1 MNTRSVTAQACGQAC
16 TAGPFRRNLLG
27 LAVAHAV
34 ARSSLIALAL
44 CLCLRVS
51 GQYAIDAGGVYS
63 LRGSIGQAD
72 GGKMSGG
79 GYTLNGGF
87 FGIVATYP
95 PLLRISY
102 ANGLVT
108 VSWPSPS
115 AGFNLEQSDSLTTPN
130 WTSIAQS
137 PTDNGT
143 TKSLTVS
150 VGPSKKFY
158 RLKK

>member
-1 MNTRSVTAQACGQAC
+1 
-16 TAGPFRRNLLG
+16 

-51 GQYAIDAGGVYS
+51 GQYAIDWSTVDGGGGTSAGGVYS